1 MINNKLNKLICCLML
16 ILMLSVGAQAEQ
28 EEQRAEEIEKATLT
42 SEESRY
48 KRGENIYTAW
58 GDVKLD
64 YQKDLITS
72 QNLEMK
78 RDEDLFLFSED
89 VHLQREGDDE
99 IWSQELEFNF
109 NDDIMIAR
117 DQVRM
122 EAYRQDRYLDLES
135 DYLKVWL
142 ETDDLLAED
151 NVILFYDEQEIRGN
165 KLEYSDEK
173 EELVVTE
180 EAEIKDDGDWMRS
193 EKIVIDLEEDI
204 IDAKDNVELEFEI
217 R

>member
-1 MINNKLNKLICCLML
+1 MINNKLNKLICCLVL

-142 ETDDLLAED
+142 ETDDLLAKD

>member
-1 MINNKLNKLICCLML
+1 MIDNKLNRLICCLL
-16 ILMLSVGAQAEQ
+16 IILALSVGVQAEE
-28 EEQRAEEIEKATLT
+28 EEQEVEKATLT
-42 SEESRY
+42 SQNSQY
-48 KRGENIYTAW
+48 KRSENIYTAW
-58 GDVKLD
+58 GDVRLD
-64 YQKDLITS
+64 YQKDLITA
-72 QNLEMK
+72 QNLEMR

-89 VHLQREGDDE
+89 VHLQREDGDE
-99 IWSQELEFNF
+99 IWSQKLEFNF

-122 EAYRQDRYLDLES
+122 EAYRQERYLDLES
-135 DYLKVWL
+135 DYLKIWL
-142 ETDDLLAED
+142 ETDDLLAKD

-165 KLEYSDEK
+165 RLEYNDEE

-180 EAEIKDDGDWMRS
+180 EAEIKDDGDWMRA

-204 IDAKDNVELEFEI
+204 IDAKNSVELEFEI